1 MKNANDKLAQ
11 SMKTNQALQNK
22 FVKVCFMTN
31 GVTDRSLLNQLHA
44 YVNRFETSN
53 SREDL
58 QAIASSILTF
68 QQKQGNL
75 SLNPDQVEVLIQQV
89 VNQFDVKDVAN
100 SVVDSATDELA
111 NEVEQWR
118 RSLEN
123 QVLNTLNAYT
133 YKFQPDQILNFSET
147 VSSILPLVES
157 AQLHKSQI
165 ESLIQQVQSKFDLQT
180 ALNQVLDSDSIAIAQ
195 KLTQL
200 LQGGNLE
207 QILRDSLLK
216 NQELINQ
223 TINNTANSLI
233 TQIVGSDAVRIN
245 IDVDAQNL
253 MIKQVTLT
261 LNIMQQSSPAPSK
274 SDEAIAAQINNEIER
289 FRKSRQIVS
298 SSS

>member
-1 MKNANDKLAQ
+1 
-11 SMKTNQALQNK
+11 
-22 FVKVCFMTN
+22 MTDIT
-31 GVTDRSLLNQLHA
+31 TDQSLLNHLYA

-75 SLNPDQVEVLIQQV
+75 SLNPDQAEALIQQV
-89 VNQFDVKDVAN
+89 VNQFDIKDVAN

-274 SDEAIAAQINNEIER
+274 SDEAIAAQIDNEIER
-289 FRKSRQIVS
+289 FRKSRQIAS

>member
-1 MKNANDKLAQ
+1 
-11 SMKTNQALQNK
+11 
-22 FVKVCFMTN
+22 MTN
-31 GVTDRSLLNQLHA
+31 TVTYLSLLNQLHA
-44 YVNRFETSN
+44 YVNRFETPN

-165 ESLIQQVQSKFDLQT
+165 ESLIQQVQSKFDLRT

>member
-1 MKNANDKLAQ
+1 MTSFPEFENY
-11 SMKTNQALQNK
+11 
-22 FVKVCFMTN
+22 FMTDIT
-31 GVTDRSLLNQLHA
+31 TDQSLLNHLYA

-165 ESLIQQVQSKFDLQT
+165 ESLIQQVQSKFDLRT

>member
-1 MKNANDKLAQ
+1 
-11 SMKTNQALQNK
+11 
-22 FVKVCFMTN
+22 MTN
-31 GVTDRSLLNQLHA
+31 SAIERSLLNQLHA
-44 YVNRFETSN
+44 YVNRFETPN

-68 QQKQGNL
+68 QQKQGSF
-75 SLNPDQVEVLIQQV
+75 SLDPEQAEALIQQV
-89 VNQFDVKDVAN
+89 VNQFDVNNVAN
-100 SVVDSATDELA
+100 SVIDTATDELA

-133 YKFQPDQILNFSET
+133 YKFKPDQILNFPET
-147 VSSILPLVES
+147 ISSILPLLES

-180 ALNQVLDSDSIAIAQ
+180 ALNQVIDSDSTAIAQ

-207 QILRDSLLK
+207 QILHDALLE
-216 NQELINQ
+216 NQGLINQ

-233 TQIVGSDAVRIN
+233 ANIVGSDAVRTN

-261 LNIMQQSSPAPSK
+261 LNIMQQSSPVPSK
-274 SDEAIAAQINNEIER
+274 SDAAIATQIDDEVRR
-289 FRKSRQIVS
+289 FRESRQIPS
-298 SSS
+298 SSH